1 MSMFK
6 WKRKAESSF
15 TEHVQKWIES
25 SADDQNENLSDSEVD
40 CVTWVKRKK
49 TLCLEDVATKVERL
63 KNEGI
68 LFAELEK
75 YSESIERF
83 KTAIELQPNDGRLHE
98 MLSQVF
104 LMRGEDF
111 LAIQAAERAVKC
123 CPDWAEA
130 YQTLARAQLNF
141 GELNLAVESFRFANS
156 IDNTNEEIEQELQS
170 ALLLQAHSS
179 RLHDTNGSSSERNL
193 INFQHGIDE
202 TTKYAAT
209 FILARITYCKVHPL
223 TTFSD
228 GMQCCTTFCTIVQIL
243 KNFTVRVIIRRFTN
257 LAKVEQKKL
266 IDRVQHSV
274 ALSWKV
280 RDLNI
285 FITETFEDALAQVV
299 NLSRKFC
306 NDPLFGLPIVV
317 KDCFSTKGVRT
328 TLGSKALEN
337 YKPNFTATVVEK
349 LLQRGCVLLGKTNMD
364 EFCMGTSG
372 TNSYFGP
379 VKNPWTF
386 EVWRGKFDKEH
397 NLENDWYI
405 TGGSSG
411 GSAAAVACGISE
423 IALGSDTGGS
433 CRNPAAY
440 CGVVGFKPTYG
451 LLSRHGLVP
460 LINSLDCVGILAK
473 RVKNVSLALDAM
485 AGLDWKDSTM
495 EFYTPY
501 LSADVVKYWK
511 LISSILEREGGCKL
525 VELSLPHTRFS
536 NVCYHIL
543 GCSEIASNM
552 SRYDGM
558 EYGYRSN
565 DEISFPSMLTRS
577 RQESLNDVVRQRIL
591 AGNFFLLKNNYD
603 KFYVKSLQIRR
614 LIYEDYLRVFNDQTV
629 DVLLTPATSSDAPL
643 YSQLKKDHYNCIQER
658 RDDYFTLPANLAGLP
673 ALVLPVGL
681 SGQNLPVGLQLIG
694 KHFVR
699 YQYEEERNPVKFSV
713 NYLAQYCISLIVFR
727 EFSTNSLL
735 ECFLTAMPK
744 LNAETV
750 RYIESDD
757 LRLLLG
763 TELGMRKYEYVPQ
776 FLIVYFAK
784 LKHDIGFRLSS
795 LGYDCLALHALFK
808 GEILTAIGNQIG
820 TGKESDV
827 MVAKDKSDRRVIL
840 KMHRLGRTSFRKIR
854 ECRNYHKGR
863 CHMSWL
869 YLSRLS
875 AMAEYQFMKALHERN
890 FPVPIPL
897 GWNRHCVVMSHI
909 DGVPLNHV
917 HELKNPTK
925 FCNKLLDFIVML
937 AKYGLIHGDFNPC
950 NVMVTRNEEPV
961 VIDFPQMMSTSHPEA
976 EKWTFPDQYFERD
989 MFCILDYF
997 QKKFSYH
1004 IDEVPTLD
1012 GIQKIEQVDAQL
1024 KAHGYTATSD
1034 SEDDNVEQSE
1044 LDPPCEMEDFILE
1057 MNCSQEKLNVGNRSE
1072 DIEKLNLTNN
1082 HRLDSAFELLE
1093 INDDKIDE
1101 NCEDGI
1107 ESVNVMS
1114 NEEVVKRLRRC
1125 RAKKYEKLRLK
1136 ACKGKKQKGKN

>member
-25 SADDQNENLSDSEVD
+25 SADDQDENLSDSEVD

-156 IDNTNEEIEQELQS
+156 IDNTNEEIEQELHTELMKPLKLKEEIS
-170 ALLLQAHSS
+170 SVEFVYSLLLYFYQQHLF
-179 RLHDTNGSSSERNL
+179 LHAFHTVS
-193 INFQHGIDE
+193 
-202 TTKYAAT
+202 
-209 FILARITYCKVHPL
+209 
-223 TTFSD
+223 
-228 GMQCCTTFCTIVQIL
+228 MQ
-243 KNFTVRVIIRRFTN
+243 VRVIIRRFTN

-306 NDPLFGLPIVV
+306 NGEERKHPLFGLPIVV

-473 RVKNVSLALDAM
+473 RVKDVSLALDAM

-614 LIYEDYLRVFNDQTV
+614 LIYEDYLRVFNDETV

-694 KHFVR
+694 KHFGEK
-699 YQYEEERNPVKFSV
+699 QLLQ
-713 NYLAQYCISLIVFR
+713 LAQW
-727 EFSTNSLL
+727 L
-735 ECFLTAMPK
+735 ET
-744 LNAETV
+744 
-750 RYIESDD
+750 
-757 LRLLLG
+757 
-763 TELGMRKYEYVPQ
+763 
-776 FLIVYFAK
+776 
-784 LKHDIGFRLSS
+784 RLSFENLS
-795 LGYDCLALHALFK
+795 QDL
-808 GEILTAIGNQIG
+808 
-820 TGKESDV
+820 
-827 MVAKDKSDRRVIL
+827 M
-840 KMHRLGRTSFRKIR
+840 KI
-854 ECRNYHKGR
+854 
-863 CHMSWL
+863 
-869 YLSRLS
+869 
-875 AMAEYQFMKALHERN
+875 
-890 FPVPIPL
+890 
-897 GWNRHCVVMSHI
+897 
-909 DGVPLNHV
+909 
-917 HELKNPTK
+917 
-925 FCNKLLDFIVML
+925 
-937 AKYGLIHGDFNPC
+937 
-950 NVMVTRNEEPV
+950 
-961 VIDFPQMMSTSHPEA
+961 
-976 EKWTFPDQYFERD
+976 
-989 MFCILDYF
+989 
-997 QKKFSYH
+997 
-1004 IDEVPTLD
+1004 
-1012 GIQKIEQVDAQL
+1012 
-1024 KAHGYTATSD
+1024 
-1034 SEDDNVEQSE
+1034 
-1044 LDPPCEMEDFILE
+1044 
-1057 MNCSQEKLNVGNRSE
+1057 
-1072 DIEKLNLTNN
+1072 
-1082 HRLDSAFELLE
+1082 
-1093 INDDKIDE
+1093 
-1101 NCEDGI
+1101 
-1107 ESVNVMS
+1107 
-1114 NEEVVKRLRRC
+1114 
-1125 RAKKYEKLRLK
+1125 
-1136 ACKGKKQKGKN
+1136 

>member
-25 SADDQNENLSDSEVD
+25 SADDQDENLSDSEVD

-141 GELNLAVESFRFANS
+141 GELNLLNLFTICYCIF
-156 IDNTNEEIEQELQS
+156 ITQQHLFLH
-170 ALLLQAHSS
+170 ALHTVS
-179 RLHDTNGSSSERNL
+179 
-193 INFQHGIDE
+193 
-202 TTKYAAT
+202 
-209 FILARITYCKVHPL
+209 
-223 TTFSD
+223 
-228 GMQCCTTFCTIVQIL
+228 MQ
-243 KNFTVRVIIRRFTN
+243 VRVIIRRFTN

-285 FITETFEDALAQVV
+285 FITETFEDALAQIV

-306 NDPLFGLPIVV
+306 NGEERKHPLFGLPIVV

-473 RVKNVSLALDAM
+473 RVKDVSLALDAM

-694 KHFVR
+694 KHFGEK
-699 YQYEEERNPVKFSV
+699 QLLQ
-713 NYLAQYCISLIVFR
+713 LAQW
-727 EFSTNSLL
+727 L
-735 ECFLTAMPK
+735 ET
-744 LNAETV
+744 
-750 RYIESDD
+750 
-757 LRLLLG
+757 
-763 TELGMRKYEYVPQ
+763 
-776 FLIVYFAK
+776 
-784 LKHDIGFRLSS
+784 RLSFENLS
-795 LGYDCLALHALFK
+795 QDL
-808 GEILTAIGNQIG
+808 
-820 TGKESDV
+820 
-827 MVAKDKSDRRVIL
+827 M
-840 KMHRLGRTSFRKIR
+840 KI
-854 ECRNYHKGR
+854 
-863 CHMSWL
+863 
-869 YLSRLS
+869 
-875 AMAEYQFMKALHERN
+875 
-890 FPVPIPL
+890 
-897 GWNRHCVVMSHI
+897 
-909 DGVPLNHV
+909 
-917 HELKNPTK
+917 
-925 FCNKLLDFIVML
+925 
-937 AKYGLIHGDFNPC
+937 
-950 NVMVTRNEEPV
+950 
-961 VIDFPQMMSTSHPEA
+961 
-976 EKWTFPDQYFERD
+976 
-989 MFCILDYF
+989 
-997 QKKFSYH
+997 
-1004 IDEVPTLD
+1004 
-1012 GIQKIEQVDAQL
+1012 
-1024 KAHGYTATSD
+1024 
-1034 SEDDNVEQSE
+1034 
-1044 LDPPCEMEDFILE
+1044 
-1057 MNCSQEKLNVGNRSE
+1057 
-1072 DIEKLNLTNN
+1072 
-1082 HRLDSAFELLE
+1082 
-1093 INDDKIDE
+1093 
-1101 NCEDGI
+1101 
-1107 ESVNVMS
+1107 
-1114 NEEVVKRLRRC
+1114 
-1125 RAKKYEKLRLK
+1125 
-1136 ACKGKKQKGKN
+1136 

>member
-1 MSMFK
+1 MFK
-6 WKRKAESSF
+6 WKRKAKSSF

-40 CVTWVKRKK
+40 CVTLVKRKK

-141 GELNLAVESFRFANS
+141 GELNLVMFQNSFKCSCERTIYAVESFRYANS

-179 RLHDTNGSSSERNL
+179 RLHDTNGSSPERNL
-193 INFQHGIDE
+193 TNSQHGMDE
-202 TTKYAAT
+202 TTKSAT
-209 FILARITYCKVHPL
+209 VFLCKALFEKNTQQHLFLHALHTV
-223 TTFSD
+223 S
-228 GMQCCTTFCTIVQIL
+228 MQ
-243 KNFTVRVIIRRFTN
+243 VRVIIRRFTN
-257 LAKVEQKKL
+257 LAKVEQKRL

-306 NDPLFGLPIVV
+306 NGEKRKHPLFGLPIVV

-397 NLENDWYI
+397 NLKNDWYI

-473 RVKNVSLALDAM
+473 RVKDVSLALDAM
-485 AGLDWKDSTM
+485 AGRDWKDSTM

-501 LSADVVKYWK
+501 LSADVVNYWK

-552 SRYDGM
+552 ARYDGM
-558 EYGYRSN
+558 EYGKGLTVFVVACRRYRSN

-577 RQESLNDVVRQRIL
+577 RQESLNDVVH
-591 AGNFFLLKNNYD
+591 
-603 KFYVKSLQIRR
+603 
-614 LIYEDYLRVFNDQTV
+614 YLRVFNDQTV

-643 YSQLKKDHYNCIQER
+643 YSQLKKDLCNCIQER

-694 KHFVR
+694 KHFGEK
-699 YQYEEERNPVKFSV
+699 QLLQ
-713 NYLAQYCISLIVFR
+713 LAQW
-727 EFSTNSLL
+727 L
-735 ECFLTAMPK
+735 ET
-744 LNAETV
+744 
-750 RYIESDD
+750 
-757 LRLLLG
+757 
-763 TELGMRKYEYVPQ
+763 
-776 FLIVYFAK
+776 
-784 LKHDIGFRLSS
+784 RLSFENLS
-795 LGYDCLALHALFK
+795 PDL
-808 GEILTAIGNQIG
+808 
-820 TGKESDV
+820 
-827 MVAKDKSDRRVIL
+827 M
-840 KMHRLGRTSFRKIR
+840 KI
-854 ECRNYHKGR
+854 
-863 CHMSWL
+863 
-869 YLSRLS
+869 
-875 AMAEYQFMKALHERN
+875 
-890 FPVPIPL
+890 
-897 GWNRHCVVMSHI
+897 
-909 DGVPLNHV
+909 
-917 HELKNPTK
+917 
-925 FCNKLLDFIVML
+925 
-937 AKYGLIHGDFNPC
+937 
-950 NVMVTRNEEPV
+950 
-961 VIDFPQMMSTSHPEA
+961 
-976 EKWTFPDQYFERD
+976 
-989 MFCILDYF
+989 
-997 QKKFSYH
+997 
-1004 IDEVPTLD
+1004 
-1012 GIQKIEQVDAQL
+1012 
-1024 KAHGYTATSD
+1024 
-1034 SEDDNVEQSE
+1034 
-1044 LDPPCEMEDFILE
+1044 
-1057 MNCSQEKLNVGNRSE
+1057 
-1072 DIEKLNLTNN
+1072 
-1082 HRLDSAFELLE
+1082 
-1093 INDDKIDE
+1093 
-1101 NCEDGI
+1101 
-1107 ESVNVMS
+1107 
-1114 NEEVVKRLRRC
+1114 
-1125 RAKKYEKLRLK
+1125 
-1136 ACKGKKQKGKN
+1136 

>member
-25 SADDQNENLSDSEVD
+25 SADDQDENLSDSEVD

-202 TTKYAAT
+202 TTKAL
-209 FILARITYCKVHPL
+209 FEKKILLQTLPRTLILNVNTIYSVYSYTQQHLFLHALHTV
-223 TTFSD
+223 S
-228 GMQCCTTFCTIVQIL
+228 MQ
-243 KNFTVRVIIRRFTN
+243 VRVMIIRRFTN

-306 NDPLFGLPIVV
+306 NGEERKHPLFGLPIVV

-473 RVKNVSLALDAM
+473 RVKDVSLALGM
-485 AGLDWKDSTM
+485 SVYFIKKHQHFMTLSKLKCLLNLSTLFHM
-495 EFYTPY
+495 QWRVWIGKIRRWLIEFYTPY

-681 SGQNLPVGLQLIG
+681 SGQNLPVGLQFIG
-694 KHFVR
+694 KHFGEK
-699 YQYEEERNPVKFSV
+699 QLLQ
-713 NYLAQYCISLIVFR
+713 LAQW
-727 EFSTNSLL
+727 L
-735 ECFLTAMPK
+735 ET
-744 LNAETV
+744 
-750 RYIESDD
+750 
-757 LRLLLG
+757 
-763 TELGMRKYEYVPQ
+763 
-776 FLIVYFAK
+776 
-784 LKHDIGFRLSS
+784 RLSFENLS
-795 LGYDCLALHALFK
+795 QDL
-808 GEILTAIGNQIG
+808 
-820 TGKESDV
+820 
-827 MVAKDKSDRRVIL
+827 M
-840 KMHRLGRTSFRKIR
+840 KI
-854 ECRNYHKGR
+854 
-863 CHMSWL
+863 
-869 YLSRLS
+869 
-875 AMAEYQFMKALHERN
+875 
-890 FPVPIPL
+890 
-897 GWNRHCVVMSHI
+897 
-909 DGVPLNHV
+909 
-917 HELKNPTK
+917 
-925 FCNKLLDFIVML
+925 
-937 AKYGLIHGDFNPC
+937 
-950 NVMVTRNEEPV
+950 
-961 VIDFPQMMSTSHPEA
+961 
-976 EKWTFPDQYFERD
+976 
-989 MFCILDYF
+989 
-997 QKKFSYH
+997 
-1004 IDEVPTLD
+1004 
-1012 GIQKIEQVDAQL
+1012 
-1024 KAHGYTATSD
+1024 
-1034 SEDDNVEQSE
+1034 
-1044 LDPPCEMEDFILE
+1044 
-1057 MNCSQEKLNVGNRSE
+1057 
-1072 DIEKLNLTNN
+1072 
-1082 HRLDSAFELLE
+1082 
-1093 INDDKIDE
+1093 
-1101 NCEDGI
+1101 
-1107 ESVNVMS
+1107 
-1114 NEEVVKRLRRC
+1114 
-1125 RAKKYEKLRLK
+1125 
-1136 ACKGKKQKGKN
+1136 

>member
-25 SADDQNENLSDSEVD
+25 SADDQDENLSDSEVD

-202 TTKYAAT
+202 TTKAL
-209 FILARITYCKVHPL
+209 FEKKILLQTLPRTLILNVNTIYSVYSYTQQHLFLHALHTV
-223 TTFSD
+223 S
-228 GMQCCTTFCTIVQIL
+228 MQ
-243 KNFTVRVIIRRFTN
+243 VRVMIIRRFTN

-306 NDPLFGLPIVV
+306 NGEERKHPLFGLPIVV

-473 RVKNVSLALDAM
+473 RVKDVSLALDAM

-681 SGQNLPVGLQLIG
+681 SGQNLPVGLQFIG
-694 KHFVR
+694 KHFGEK
-699 YQYEEERNPVKFSV
+699 QLLQ
-713 NYLAQYCISLIVFR
+713 LAQW
-727 EFSTNSLL
+727 L
-735 ECFLTAMPK
+735 ET
-744 LNAETV
+744 
-750 RYIESDD
+750 
-757 LRLLLG
+757 
-763 TELGMRKYEYVPQ
+763 
-776 FLIVYFAK
+776 
-784 LKHDIGFRLSS
+784 RLSFENLS
-795 LGYDCLALHALFK
+795 QDL
-808 GEILTAIGNQIG
+808 
-820 TGKESDV
+820 
-827 MVAKDKSDRRVIL
+827 M
-840 KMHRLGRTSFRKIR
+840 KI
-854 ECRNYHKGR
+854 
-863 CHMSWL
+863 
-869 YLSRLS
+869 
-875 AMAEYQFMKALHERN
+875 
-890 FPVPIPL
+890 
-897 GWNRHCVVMSHI
+897 
-909 DGVPLNHV
+909 
-917 HELKNPTK
+917 
-925 FCNKLLDFIVML
+925 
-937 AKYGLIHGDFNPC
+937 
-950 NVMVTRNEEPV
+950 
-961 VIDFPQMMSTSHPEA
+961 
-976 EKWTFPDQYFERD
+976 
-989 MFCILDYF
+989 
-997 QKKFSYH
+997 
-1004 IDEVPTLD
+1004 
-1012 GIQKIEQVDAQL
+1012 
-1024 KAHGYTATSD
+1024 
-1034 SEDDNVEQSE
+1034 
-1044 LDPPCEMEDFILE
+1044 
-1057 MNCSQEKLNVGNRSE
+1057 
-1072 DIEKLNLTNN
+1072 
-1082 HRLDSAFELLE
+1082 
-1093 INDDKIDE
+1093 
-1101 NCEDGI
+1101 
-1107 ESVNVMS
+1107 
-1114 NEEVVKRLRRC
+1114 
-1125 RAKKYEKLRLK
+1125 
-1136 ACKGKKQKGKN
+1136 

>member
-25 SADDQNENLSDSEVD
+25 SADDQDENLSDSEVD

-156 IDNTNEEIEQELQS
+156 IDNTNEEIEQELHTELMKRLKLKEEIS
-170 ALLLQAHSS
+170 SVEFVYNLLLY
-179 RLHDTNGSSSERNL
+179 
-193 INFQHGIDE
+193 FY
-202 TTKYAAT
+202 YATT
-209 FILARITYCKVHPL
+209 FILARITYC
-223 TTFSD
+223 
-228 GMQCCTTFCTIVQIL
+228 MQ
-243 KNFTVRVIIRRFTN
+243 VRVIIRRFTN

-285 FITETFEDALAQVV
+285 FITETFEDALAQIV

-306 NDPLFGLPIVV
+306 NGEERKHPLFGLPIVV

-473 RVKNVSLALDAM
+473 RVKDVSLALDAM

-694 KHFVR
+694 KHFGEK
-699 YQYEEERNPVKFSV
+699 QLLQ
-713 NYLAQYCISLIVFR
+713 LAQW
-727 EFSTNSLL
+727 L
-735 ECFLTAMPK
+735 ET
-744 LNAETV
+744 
-750 RYIESDD
+750 
-757 LRLLLG
+757 
-763 TELGMRKYEYVPQ
+763 
-776 FLIVYFAK
+776 
-784 LKHDIGFRLSS
+784 RLSFENLS
-795 LGYDCLALHALFK
+795 QDL
-808 GEILTAIGNQIG
+808 
-820 TGKESDV
+820 
-827 MVAKDKSDRRVIL
+827 M
-840 KMHRLGRTSFRKIR
+840 KI
-854 ECRNYHKGR
+854 
-863 CHMSWL
+863 
-869 YLSRLS
+869 
-875 AMAEYQFMKALHERN
+875 
-890 FPVPIPL
+890 
-897 GWNRHCVVMSHI
+897 
-909 DGVPLNHV
+909 
-917 HELKNPTK
+917 
-925 FCNKLLDFIVML
+925 
-937 AKYGLIHGDFNPC
+937 
-950 NVMVTRNEEPV
+950 
-961 VIDFPQMMSTSHPEA
+961 
-976 EKWTFPDQYFERD
+976 
-989 MFCILDYF
+989 
-997 QKKFSYH
+997 
-1004 IDEVPTLD
+1004 
-1012 GIQKIEQVDAQL
+1012 
-1024 KAHGYTATSD
+1024 
-1034 SEDDNVEQSE
+1034 
-1044 LDPPCEMEDFILE
+1044 
-1057 MNCSQEKLNVGNRSE
+1057 
-1072 DIEKLNLTNN
+1072 
-1082 HRLDSAFELLE
+1082 
-1093 INDDKIDE
+1093 
-1101 NCEDGI
+1101 
-1107 ESVNVMS
+1107 
-1114 NEEVVKRLRRC
+1114 
-1125 RAKKYEKLRLK
+1125 
-1136 ACKGKKQKGKN
+1136 

>member
-1 MSMFK
+1 MFK
-6 WKRKAESSF
+6 WKRKAKNSF

-25 SADDQNENLSDSEVD
+25 STDDQNENLSDSEVD
-40 CVTWVKRKK
+40 CVTLLKRKK
-49 TLCLEDVATKVERL
+49 TFCLEDVPTKVERL

-83 KTAIELQPNDGRLHE
+83 QAAIELQPDDGRLHE

-123 CPDWAEA
+123 CPYWAEA

-170 ALLLQAHSS
+170 ALLLQAQSNA
-179 RLHDTNGSSSERNL
+179 LYDTNDSSSERNL
-193 INFQHGIDE
+193 INCQHGIDE
-202 TTKYAAT
+202 TAK
-209 FILARITYCKVHPL
+209 FR
-223 TTFSD
+223 
-228 GMQCCTTFCTIVQIL
+228 M
-243 KNFTVRVIIRRFTN
+243 IIRCFTN
-257 LAKVEQKKL
+257 LAKVEQKRL
-266 IDRVQHSV
+266 IDRVQHSI

-285 FITETFEDALAQVV
+285 YITETFEDALAQVV
-299 NLSRKFC
+299 NLSRRFC

-328 TLGSKALEN
+328 TLGSKTLEN
-337 YKPNFTATVVEK
+337 YKPNFTSTVVEK

-364 EFCMGTSG
+364 EFCMGTSS

-386 EVWRGKFDKEH
+386 EVWRGKFDKEY
-397 NLENDWYI
+397 NLQNDWYI

-433 CRNPAAY
+433 CRNPAAH

-473 RVKNVSLALDAM
+473 RVKDVSLALDAM
-485 AGLDWKDSTM
+485 AGRDWKDSTM

-536 NVCYHIL
+536 HVCYHIL
-543 GCSEIASNM
+543 GCCEIASNM

-565 DEISFPSMLTRS
+565 DEISFSSMLSSS
-577 RQESLNDVVRQRIL
+577 RQESLSDVVRQRIL

-643 YSQLKKDHYNCIQER
+643 FSQLKKDNCNLIQER

-694 KHFVR
+694 KHFGEK
-699 YQYEEERNPVKFSV
+699 QLLQ
-713 NYLAQYCISLIVFR
+713 LAQW
-727 EFSTNSLL
+727 L
-735 ECFLTAMPK
+735 ET
-744 LNAETV
+744 
-750 RYIESDD
+750 
-757 LRLLLG
+757 
-763 TELGMRKYEYVPQ
+763 
-776 FLIVYFAK
+776 
-784 LKHDIGFRLSS
+784 RLSFENLS
-795 LGYDCLALHALFK
+795 QDLL
-808 GEILTAIGNQIG
+808 
-820 TGKESDV
+820 
-827 MVAKDKSDRRVIL
+827 M
-840 KMHRLGRTSFRKIR
+840 KI
-854 ECRNYHKGR
+854 
-863 CHMSWL
+863 
-869 YLSRLS
+869 
-875 AMAEYQFMKALHERN
+875 
-890 FPVPIPL
+890 
-897 GWNRHCVVMSHI
+897 
-909 DGVPLNHV
+909 
-917 HELKNPTK
+917 
-925 FCNKLLDFIVML
+925 
-937 AKYGLIHGDFNPC
+937 
-950 NVMVTRNEEPV
+950 
-961 VIDFPQMMSTSHPEA
+961 
-976 EKWTFPDQYFERD
+976 
-989 MFCILDYF
+989 
-997 QKKFSYH
+997 
-1004 IDEVPTLD
+1004 
-1012 GIQKIEQVDAQL
+1012 
-1024 KAHGYTATSD
+1024 
-1034 SEDDNVEQSE
+1034 
-1044 LDPPCEMEDFILE
+1044 
-1057 MNCSQEKLNVGNRSE
+1057 
-1072 DIEKLNLTNN
+1072 
-1082 HRLDSAFELLE
+1082 
-1093 INDDKIDE
+1093 
-1101 NCEDGI
+1101 
-1107 ESVNVMS
+1107 
-1114 NEEVVKRLRRC
+1114 
-1125 RAKKYEKLRLK
+1125 
-1136 ACKGKKQKGKN
+1136 

>member
-25 SADDQNENLSDSEVD
+25 SADDQDENLSDSEVD

-156 IDNTNEEIEQELQS
+156 IDNTNEEIEQELHTELMKRLKLKEEIS
-170 ALLLQAHSS
+170 SVEFVYNLLLY
-179 RLHDTNGSSSERNL
+179 
-193 INFQHGIDE
+193 FY
-202 TTKYAAT
+202 YATT
-209 FILARITYCKVHPL
+209 FILARITYC
-223 TTFSD
+223 
-228 GMQCCTTFCTIVQIL
+228 MQ
-243 KNFTVRVIIRRFTN
+243 VRVMIIRRFTN

-306 NDPLFGLPIVV
+306 NGEERKHPLFGLPIVV

-473 RVKNVSLALDAM
+473 RVKDVSLALGM
-485 AGLDWKDSTM
+485 SVYFIKKHQHFMTLSKLKCLLNLSTLFHM
-495 EFYTPY
+495 QWRVWIGKIRRWLIVYRRQATER
-501 LSADVVKYWK
+501 VKPNKSKLNSLMSYWK

-681 SGQNLPVGLQLIG
+681 SGQNLPVGLQFIG
-694 KHFVR
+694 KHFGEK
-699 YQYEEERNPVKFSV
+699 QLLQ
-713 NYLAQYCISLIVFR
+713 LAQW
-727 EFSTNSLL
+727 L
-735 ECFLTAMPK
+735 ET
-744 LNAETV
+744 
-750 RYIESDD
+750 
-757 LRLLLG
+757 
-763 TELGMRKYEYVPQ
+763 
-776 FLIVYFAK
+776 
-784 LKHDIGFRLSS
+784 RLSFENLS
-795 LGYDCLALHALFK
+795 QDL
-808 GEILTAIGNQIG
+808 
-820 TGKESDV
+820 
-827 MVAKDKSDRRVIL
+827 M
-840 KMHRLGRTSFRKIR
+840 KI
-854 ECRNYHKGR
+854 
-863 CHMSWL
+863 
-869 YLSRLS
+869 
-875 AMAEYQFMKALHERN
+875 
-890 FPVPIPL
+890 
-897 GWNRHCVVMSHI
+897 
-909 DGVPLNHV
+909 
-917 HELKNPTK
+917 
-925 FCNKLLDFIVML
+925 
-937 AKYGLIHGDFNPC
+937 
-950 NVMVTRNEEPV
+950 
-961 VIDFPQMMSTSHPEA
+961 
-976 EKWTFPDQYFERD
+976 
-989 MFCILDYF
+989 
-997 QKKFSYH
+997 
-1004 IDEVPTLD
+1004 
-1012 GIQKIEQVDAQL
+1012 
-1024 KAHGYTATSD
+1024 
-1034 SEDDNVEQSE
+1034 
-1044 LDPPCEMEDFILE
+1044 
-1057 MNCSQEKLNVGNRSE
+1057 
-1072 DIEKLNLTNN
+1072 
-1082 HRLDSAFELLE
+1082 
-1093 INDDKIDE
+1093 
-1101 NCEDGI
+1101 
-1107 ESVNVMS
+1107 
-1114 NEEVVKRLRRC
+1114 
-1125 RAKKYEKLRLK
+1125 
-1136 ACKGKKQKGKN
+1136 